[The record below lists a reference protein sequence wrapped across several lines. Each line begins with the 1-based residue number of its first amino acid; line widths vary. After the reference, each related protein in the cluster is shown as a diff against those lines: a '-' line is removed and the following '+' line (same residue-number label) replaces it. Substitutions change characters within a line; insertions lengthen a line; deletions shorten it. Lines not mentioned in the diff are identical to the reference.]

1 MAHDIVRLLDGPII
15 YRATSD
21 DFGTPARLSPGPVR
35 VEYYVDTGMVIFG
48 DITENNL
55 AAGNTRVV
63 LIDLRTMSARDAVL
77 AVGGSYYFR
86 SVPESDLGYL
96 VVGLD
101 LDGIYQPVCQAPL
114 FPIPQ

>member
-1 MAHDIVRLLDGPII
+1 MAHDIVRLLDGPIV
-15 YRATSD
+15 YRATGD

-35 VEYYVDTGMVIFG
+35 VDYHVDTGMVIFG
-48 DITENNL
+48 TITENNL
-55 AAGNTRVV
+55 PASNTRVV
-63 LIDLRTMSARDAVL
+63 LIDVRSMAARDAVL

-96 VVGLD
+96 VVGID

-114 FPIPQ
+114 FPVPQ